1 MTESIERQVIELIA
15 RKKKVDPATVTPA
28 TTFEELGLDSLDAAD
43 LMFTVEDTFKVLV
56 PDQAAMSMKTVGEVV
71 QGVTDLLAAGPAAS
85 TAVPAPRT
93 NTAS

>member
-15 RKKKVDPATVTPA
+15 RKKKVDPATVTSA

-71 QGVTDLLAAGPAAS
+71 QGVTDLVAAGPAAS
-85 TAVPAPRT
+85 NAAPASPAK
-93 NTAS
+93 TAS